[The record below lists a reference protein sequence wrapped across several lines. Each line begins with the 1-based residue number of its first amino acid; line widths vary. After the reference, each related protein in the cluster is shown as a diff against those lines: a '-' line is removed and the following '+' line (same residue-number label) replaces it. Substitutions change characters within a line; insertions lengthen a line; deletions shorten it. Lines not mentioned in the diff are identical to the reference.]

1 MSTPQPVPARRP
13 SPFWLVLGLLIV
25 VGTIGSS
32 VYVRWFSR
40 PSPVLGAHLAEVAKQ
55 AAGTKIDFSAEI
67 DGTWDT
73 MHVITPYTSEADIEK
88 QLGFVWSGAQRSRA
102 MKDDRW
108 QLVVFADHERVVG
121 AADIGRELIAPKV
134 AIPRAQAKFVVQDGA
149 LHWVG
154 EK

>member
-1 MSTPQPVPARRP
+1 MSAPELVTARKP

-55 AAGTKIDFSAEI
+55 PEGTTIDFSAEI

-88 QLGFVWSGAQRSRA
+88 RLGFVWSGAKRSRA
-102 MKDDRW
+102 MNDDRW

-134 AIPRAQAKFVVQDGA
+134 AIPRAQAKFVVEQGTLRWIGA
-149 LHWVG
+149 
-154 EK
+154 K